1 MDHATLAAAYGLMAV
16 HMDQAKQP
24 LIEIRGVCKSFIEGG
39 HERVVLHQADAVI
52 QRGESVALLGRSG
65 SGKSTLLNILSG
77 IDAPTTGAIIID
89 GVALHSLNERE
100 RTLFRRRNIG
110 FVFQFFNLIPTLT
123 VAENVLLPVEL
134 NGTVTVAK
142 RAAAYELLRRVGLG
156 DRGAAFPDKLSG
168 GEQQR
173 VALARALAHDPALV
187 LADEPTGNLD
197 AATGEQVL
205 QLLDDMTRQ
214 AGKTLIMVTHSN
226 EIAART
232 DRVLHLEDGRLVE
245 HSVLEGVE

>member
-1 MDHATLAAAYGLMAV
+1 MSPTVSGS
-16 HMDQAKQP
+16 P
-24 LIEIRGVCKSFIEGG
+24 LIDIRNVCKSFNEGG
-39 HERVVLHQADAVI
+39 HERIVLHHASAQI

-77 IDAPTTGAIIID
+77 IDAPTSGEIVID
-89 GVALHSLNERE
+89 GVALHRLNERD

-134 NGTVTVAK
+134 NGAVSAAR
-142 RAAAYELLRRVGLG
+142 RASVDELLRRVGLG

-173 VALARALAHDPALV
+173 VAIARALAHDPPLV

-197 AATGEQVL
+197 AHTGEQVL
-205 QLLDDMTRQ
+205 QLLDEMTRQ
-214 AGKTLIMVTHSN
+214 TGKTLLMVTHST
-226 EIAART
+226 EIAARA
-232 DRVLHLEDGRLVE
+232 DRVLHLEEGVLVE
-245 HSVLEGVE
+245 RPIGVLA

>member
-1 MDHATLAAAYGLMAV
+1 M
-16 HMDQAKQP
+16 KQP
-24 LIEIRGVCKSFIEGG
+24 NTQALIDIRNVGKSFIEGG
-39 HERVVLHQADAVI
+39 HKRIVLHQASTQI

-77 IDAPTTGAIIID
+77 IDAPTTGVITID
-89 GVALHSLNERE
+89 GVALHSLNERD

-110 FVFQFFNLIPTLT
+110 FVFQFFNLIPTLS
-123 VAENVLLPVEL
+123 VEENVLLPVEL
-134 NGTVTVAK
+134 NGTVTAAK
-142 RAAAYELLRRVGLG
+142 RDAARELLRRVGLG

-173 VALARALAHDPALV
+173 VAIARALAHDPALV

-214 AGKTLIMVTHSN
+214 AGKTLIMVTHSTA
-226 EIAART
+226 IAARA
-232 DRVLHLEDGRLVE
+232 DRILHLEDGRLVE
-245 HSVLEGVE
+245 HSLLEVNE

>member
-1 MDHATLAAAYGLMAV
+1 M
-16 HMDQAKQP
+16 KQP
-24 LIEIRGVCKSFIEGG
+24 NTQALIDIRNVGKSFIEGG
-39 HERVVLHQADAVI
+39 HERIVLHQASTQI

-77 IDAPTTGAIIID
+77 IDAPTTGVITID
-89 GVALHSLNERE
+89 GVALHSLNERD

-110 FVFQFFNLIPTLT
+110 FVFQFFNLIPTLS
-123 VAENVLLPVEL
+123 VEENVLLPVEL
-134 NGTVTVAK
+134 NGTVTAAK
-142 RAAAYELLRRVGLG
+142 RDAARELLRRVGLG

-173 VALARALAHDPALV
+173 VAIARALAHDPALV

-214 AGKTLIMVTHSN
+214 AGKTLIMVTHSTA
-226 EIAART
+226 IAARA
-232 DRVLHLEDGRLVE
+232 DRILHLEDGRLVE
-245 HSVLEGVE
+245 HSLLEVNE

>member
-1 MDHATLAAAYGLMAV
+1 MDQARWAGAYGLMAGY
-16 HMDQAKQP
+16 MDQAKQP

>member
-1 MDHATLAAAYGLMAV
+1 MK
-16 HMDQAKQP
+16 QPNSQP
-24 LIEIRGVCKSFIEGG
+24 LIDIRDVCKSFIEGG
-39 HERVVLHQADAVI
+39 HERIVLHQANSQI

-77 IDAPTTGAIIID
+77 IDAPTTGSIMID
-89 GVALHSLNERE
+89 GVALHSLSERD
-100 RTLFRRRNIG
+100 RTLFRRRTIG

-123 VAENVLLPVEL
+123 VEENVLLPLEL
-134 NGTVTVAK
+134 NGTVTAAK
-142 RAAAYELLRRVGLG
+142 RASASELLRRVGLG

-214 AGKTLIMVTHSN
+214 AGKTLIMVTHSI
-226 EIAART
+226 EIAARA
-232 DRVLHLEDGRLVE
+232 DRILHLEDGRLVE
-245 HSVLEGVE
+245 RTLQEVTE